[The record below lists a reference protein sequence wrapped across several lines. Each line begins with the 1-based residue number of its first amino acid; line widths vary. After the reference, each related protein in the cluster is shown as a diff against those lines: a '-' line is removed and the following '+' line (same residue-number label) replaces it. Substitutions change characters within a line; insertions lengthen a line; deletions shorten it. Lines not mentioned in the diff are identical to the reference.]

1 MTLAV
6 SSGYIYSIYDDKI
19 LFHNWDLL
27 SVFWTL
33 QNQPDDTLCWG
44 QVELEVY
51 PSCIP
56 NTSYQYPILPHTLSY
71 LLLNTGLYRPQN
83 MPNMSTNHTVTISE
97 CIYLPSRSIHLQKSV
112 FWRILSEFRI
122 EINHSKDNRIIDKD
136 HHIGTVISA
145 LVPDPGTASSWY

>member
-1 MTLAV
+1 MG
-6 SSGYIYSIYDDKI
+6 SDKI

-83 MPNMSTNHTVTISE
+83 MPKTSTNHTVTISE

-145 LVPDPGTASSWY
+145 LAPDPGTASSWY

>member
-1 MTLAV
+1 MV
-6 SSGYIYSIYDDKI
+6 PIY
-19 LFHNWDLL
+19 
-27 SVFWTL
+27 FWTSNKQGSSKFFVPQL
-33 QNQPDDTLCWG
+33 CLLYVFCISMTNQKVPCG
-44 QVELEVY
+44 GGKRNEL
-51 PSCIP
+51 PIP
-56 NTSYQYPILPHTLSY
+56 FFHLLPLTKYLILPHTLSY
-71 LLLNTGLYRPQN
+71 LLLCTGLYRPQN

-145 LVPDPGTASSWY
+145 LVPDP